1 MGSDV
6 VETATFETETWLKFG
21 DETENEISSKTPKPR
36 LETWSSRSRLD
47 ASKFMHFAEIKKNV
61 VIIYDLN
68 VFQIPGIFP
77 TYLFLTCIY
86 NKQNIFEL

>member
-36 LETWSSRSRLD
+36 LET
-47 ASKFMHFAEIKKNV
+47 
-61 VIIYDLN
+61 
-68 VFQIPGIFP
+68 
-77 TYLFLTCIY
+77 
-86 NKQNIFEL
+86 